1 MTIMEKMPETDN
13 RKEQQRQHDAHLK
26 AVLSGIKNKFI
37 VMSGKGGVGKTSVS
51 VNLAVALSRKKHQ
64 VGLIDVDLHGPDV
77 LRMLGLQGLLG
88 VTADRKLI
96 PMSYNSHLRAVSVES
111 FIQDRDSAV
120 IWRGPLKH
128 QAIQQFIGEVD
139 WGPLDFLIIDS
150 PPGTGDEP
158 LTIAQ
163 IIPGAKAIIV
173 TTPQEIALADVRKS
187 INFCK
192 TVKMEI
198 FGIVENMSAFSC
210 PHCKEPIPLFG
221 SGGGEKVACDTGL
234 PFLGKI
240 PFDPAMV
247 SCGDT
252 GTCFQDR
259 HGASPVS
266 KAFSDIADKMT
277 AMV

>member
-1 MTIMEKMPETDN
+1 
-13 RKEQQRQHDAHLK
+13 
-26 AVLSGIKNKFI
+26 
-37 VMSGKGGVGKTSVS
+37 MS
-51 VNLAVALSRKKHQ
+51 
-64 VGLIDVDLHGPDV
+64 
-77 LRMLGLQGLLG
+77 
-88 VTADRKLI
+88 ADRKLI
-96 PMSYNSHLRAVSVES
+96 PMSYNRHLRAVSVES

-163 IIPGAKAIIV
+163 IVPGAKAIIV

-210 PHCKEPIPLFG
+210 PHCGEPIPLFG
-221 SGGGEKVACDTGL
+221 TGGGETVACDMGL
-234 PFLGKI
+234 NFLGKI
-240 PFDPAMV
+240 PFDPGMV
-247 SCGDT
+247 TCGDAGVCFQERHGDT
-252 GTCFQDR
+252 G
-259 HGASPVS
+259 VS
-266 KAFSDIADKMT
+266 KAFAAIADKIT
-277 AMV
+277 LLA